1 MHNQTASTIRY
12 SPATG
17 PAWTTGRRRLN
28 SLIYNNFQKRS
39 EPLRGTDFRGR
50 SEKLPVWLFY
60 TSFGAGMSG
69 LIVNGG
75 VA

>member
-1 MHNQTASTIRY
+1 MHNQTASAIRY
-12 SPATG
+12 SSAPG
-17 PAWTTGRRRLN
+17 PARRADRDRFN
-28 SLIYNNFQKRS
+28 PLIYNNFWKRPE
-39 EPLRGTDFRGR
+39 EPRRPDFRGR

-60 TSFGAGMSG
+60 TSFGTGMSG